1 MHQALW
7 TRYCHEAKFG
17 VEMLNNFSCFCC
29 NSRKPQG
36 SPLTHTQVG
45 RKKGPKFYFC
55 FFPFPPSC
63 SGYTWVG
70 RLGGGRG
77 RFTVEG
83 NSQHQHRRA
92 RAVFSEG
99 GRLFLSPCCRMT
111 QLDPRLAGKAD
122 GAVQFRTA
130 AGIFQNISCLKIF
143 FFFFI
148 QKEGAVG
155 KGSGFICL

>member
-1 MHQALW
+1 M
-7 TRYCHEAKFG
+7 
-17 VEMLNNFSCFCC
+17 
-29 NSRKPQG
+29 
-36 SPLTHTQVG
+36 
-45 RKKGPKFYFC
+45 
-55 FFPFPPSC
+55 
-63 SGYTWVG
+63 G

-83 NSQHQHRRA
+83 DSQHQHRRA

-99 GRLFLSPCCRMT
+99 GRLFLSLCCRMT

-122 GAVQFRTA
+122 GAVQFRIA